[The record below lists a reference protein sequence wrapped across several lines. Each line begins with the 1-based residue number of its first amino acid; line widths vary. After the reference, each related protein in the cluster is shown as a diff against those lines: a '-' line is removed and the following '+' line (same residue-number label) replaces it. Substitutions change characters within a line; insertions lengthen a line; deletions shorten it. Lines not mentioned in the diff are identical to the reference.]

1 MSKWTDFRD
10 DIVESLQVEEI
21 TEQVKQNLTKQIVE
35 SILPAIK
42 TAADGFTAKIK
53 EQAKTE
59 HGWCKI
65 RDMLV
70 LPLAINGLIYV
81 VEMVLTKTTQKIYL
95 GSRYFYYNQS
105 KKIDKRVIICYN

>member
-10 DIVESLQVEEI
+10 DIVESLQVEEV
-21 TEQVKQNLTKQIVE
+21 TEQVKQDLTKQIVE
-35 SILPAIK
+35 SILPAVK

-59 HGWCKI
+59 QGWCKI

-70 LPLAINGLIYV
+70 LPLVINGAIYV
-81 VEMVLTKTTQKIYL
+81 VELVLTNTMEKT
-95 GSRYFYYNQS
+95 
-105 KKIDKRVIICYN
+105 V

>member
-10 DIVESLQVEEI
+10 DIVESLQVEEV
-21 TEQVKQNLTKQIVE
+21 TEQVKQNLTKQIVG
-35 SILPAIK
+35 SILPAVK

-59 HGWCKI
+59 TGWCKI

-70 LPLAINGLIYV
+70 LPLLIDGAIYV
-81 VEMVLTKTTQKIYL
+81 VELVLSKTMEKT
-95 GSRYFYYNQS
+95 
-105 KKIDKRVIICYN
+105 V

>member
-21 TEQVKQNLTKQIVE
+21 TEQVKRNLTKQIVE
-35 SILPAIK
+35 SILPAVK

-59 HGWCKI
+59 TGWCKI

-70 LPLAINGLIYV
+70 LPLVINGAIYV
-81 VEMVLTKTTQKIYL
+81 VEMVLTKTMEKTA
-95 GSRYFYYNQS
+95 
-105 KKIDKRVIICYN
+105 

>member
-10 DIVESLQVEEI
+10 DVVESLQVEEV

-42 TAADGFTAKIK
+42 TAAGSFTGKIK

-59 HGWCKI
+59 TGWCKI
-65 RDMLV
+65 RDLLV
-70 LPLAINGLIYV
+70 LPIVINGAIYV
-81 VEMVLTKTTQKIYL
+81 VELVLTKTMEKT
-95 GSRYFYYNQS
+95 
-105 KKIDKRVIICYN
+105 V

>member
-10 DIVESLQVEEI
+10 DIVESLQVEEV
-21 TEQVKQNLTKQIVE
+21 TEQAKQALTKQIVE

-42 TAADGFTAKIK
+42 TAADSFNAKIK

-59 HGWCKI
+59 QGWCKV

-70 LPLAINGLIYV
+70 LPLVIDGLIYV
-81 VEMVLTKTTQKIYL
+81 VEMVLTKTMGKTTT
-95 GSRYFYYNQS
+95 
-105 KKIDKRVIICYN
+105 

>member
-1 MSKWTDFRD
+1 MSQWTDFRD

-59 HGWCKI
+59 TGWCKI

-70 LPLAINGLIYV
+70 LPLLIDGAIYV
-81 VEMVLTKTTQKIYL
+81 VEKVLTKTMEKTT
-95 GSRYFYYNQS
+95 
-105 KKIDKRVIICYN
+105 V

>member
-10 DIVESLQVEEI
+10 DIVESLQVEEV

-53 EQAKTE
+53 EQAKAET
-59 HGWCKI
+59 GWCKI

-70 LPLAINGLIYV
+70 LPLLIDGAIYV
-81 VEMVLTKTTQKIYL
+81 VELVLSKTMEKT
-95 GSRYFYYNQS
+95 
-105 KKIDKRVIICYN
+105 V

>member
-10 DIVESLQVEEI
+10 DIVESLQVEEV
-21 TEQVKQNLTKQIVE
+21 TEQVKQDLTKQLVE

-53 EQAKTE
+53 EQAKAE
-59 HGWCKI
+59 QGWCKI

-70 LPLAINGLIYV
+70 LPLVIDGAIYI
-81 VEMVLTKTTQKIYL
+81 VETVLTKTLEKTA
-95 GSRYFYYNQS
+95 
-105 KKIDKRVIICYN
+105 

>member
-10 DIVESLQVEEI
+10 DIVESLQVEEV

-42 TAADGFTAKIK
+42 TAAEGFTAKIK

-59 HGWCKI
+59 TGWCKI
-65 RDMLV
+65 RDLLV
-70 LPLAINGLIYV
+70 LPLVIEGAIYA
-81 VEMVLTKTTQKIYL
+81 VETVLTKTMEKT
-95 GSRYFYYNQS
+95 
-105 KKIDKRVIICYN
+105 V

>member
-10 DIVESLQVEEI
+10 DIVESLQVEEV

-35 SILPAIK
+35 SILPAVK

-53 EQAKTE
+53 EQAKAET
-59 HGWCKI
+59 GWCKI

-70 LPLAINGLIYV
+70 LPLVINGVIYV
-81 VEMVLTKTTQKIYL
+81 VETVLNKTLEKTIT
-95 GSRYFYYNQS
+95 
-105 KKIDKRVIICYN
+105 

>member
-10 DIVESLQVEEI
+10 DIVESLQIEEV

-59 HGWCKI
+59 TGWCKI

-70 LPLAINGLIYV
+70 LPLLIDGLIYV
-81 VEMVLTKTTQKIYL
+81 VEKVLTKTMEKTEK
-95 GSRYFYYNQS
+95 
-105 KKIDKRVIICYN
+105 

>member
-10 DIVESLQVEEI
+10 DIVESLQVEEV

-35 SILPAIK
+35 AILPAVK
-42 TAADGFTAKIK
+42 TAAESFTSKIK

-59 HGWCKI
+59 QGWCKI

-70 LPLAINGLIYV
+70 LPLLIDGAIYV
-81 VEMVLTKTTQKIYL
+81 VDMVLTKTMEKTTA
-95 GSRYFYYNQS
+95 
-105 KKIDKRVIICYN
+105 

>member
-1 MSKWTDFRD
+1 MSKWTEMRD
-10 DIVESLQVEEI
+10 DIVESLQVEEV
-21 TEQVKQNLTKQIVE
+21 TEQAKQALTKQIVE
-35 SILPAIK
+35 SVLPAIK

-59 HGWCKI
+59 QGWCKI

-81 VEMVLTKTTQKIYL
+81 VELVLNKTMEKTA
-95 GSRYFYYNQS
+95 
-105 KKIDKRVIICYN
+105 

>member
-42 TAADGFTAKIK
+42 TAADSFTAKIK
-53 EQAKTE
+53 EQAKAET
-59 HGWCKI
+59 GWCKI

-81 VEMVLTKTTQKIYL
+81 VEMVLTKTMEKTA
-95 GSRYFYYNQS
+95 
-105 KKIDKRVIICYN
+105 

>member
-10 DIVESLQVEEI
+10 DIVESLQVEEV

-35 SILPAIK
+35 SILPAVK

-53 EQAKTE
+53 EQAKAET
-59 HGWCKI
+59 GWCKI

-70 LPLAINGLIYV
+70 LPLVIRKRRKTPVYRHGDIRRVHLICV
-81 VEMVLTKTTQKIYL
+81 
-95 GSRYFYYNQS
+95 SN
-105 KKIDKRVIICYN
+105 